1 MNNRDE
7 KLAQGTCSDADKTA
21 RSPRIGF
28 LGFGNMAQ
36 AMAQGLLRKEVL
48 PAANIHACAK
58 HFDKLKN
65 TCAAYGCVAHE
76 SAAEVAAASDIV
88 VVAVKPYLV
97 KEVLA
102 PIAEKLKGKIV
113 FSVSAGMDFDTY
125 EDIIPGVHHWSS
137 VPNTPVS
144 VCEGIYIC
152 EERHN
157 LTDDEYQLVNDVFS
171 PTGLIVPLD
180 HKQYSPGSTLAG
192 CGPAFAA
199 MFIEALADGAVK
211 NGLQRPMAYR
221 LASQM
226 LVGTA
231 KLQLESDT
239 HPGAM
244 KDAVC
249 SPGGLTIKGV
259 AALEDG
265 GLRSAVISSIDVI
278 EKK

>member
-7 KLAQGTCSDADKTA
+7 KLAQGTCSDAVKTA

-58 HFDKLKN
+58 HFDKLKQN
-65 TCAAYGCVAHE
+65 PLGIVAHE
-76 SAAEVAAASDIV
+76 TAAEVAAASDIV

-97 KEVLA
+97 KEVLS

-113 FSVSAGMDFDTY
+113 FSVAAGMDFDTY

-231 KLQLESDT
+231 KLQLESGT

-265 GLRSAVISSIDVI
+265 GLRSAVISAIDVI